1 MHFKINKKD
10 LINSIQAVSNAIS
23 ARTIVPILTGMKLDV
38 TNQKLTLTGSNS
50 DITIQSH
57 IPNIKDEKEI
67 ITEITPGSIVL
78 PVPHFPEII
87 KKLPEAI
94 VDISVDENLKTT
106 ITSGNAVFIL
116 YGQSS
121 AEYPQ
126 IQMNLTDEPIQI
138 KSRELKMLIRQT
150 VFAVSQME
158 TRPILTGV
166 NIEIE
171 ANLLTFTATD
181 SHRLAL
187 RSIDLEKHAFDP
199 TNIVVPGNSLQE
211 LNKILD
217 DEDGFVNMSF
227 TQNQVLFY
235 TDEIY
240 FLSRLL
246 SGNYPETA
254 RLIPTENKTT
264 LHIFTKEFIQ
274 TIERAA
280 LLSNRDQNNVI
291 RLDTLNDQAI
301 EISGNSP
308 EIGNVKEQLDI
319 ISMEGEEI
327 KISFSS
333 RYMLDT
339 LKTIDSNQVKIDFSG
354 AMRPFVIRTLEQD
367 NILQLILPV
376 RTF

>member
-1 MHFKINKKD
+1 MHFKINKKN
-10 LINSIQAVSNAIS
+10 LLNSIQAVSNAIS
-23 ARTIVPILTGMKLDV
+23 SRTIVPILTGMKLDV
-38 TNQKLTLTGSNS
+38 TDHKLVLTGSNS

-57 IPNIKDEKEI
+57 IPDVIDEKEI
-67 ITEITPGSIVL
+67 ITQITPGSIVL

-87 KKLPEAI
+87 KKLPEDI
-94 VDISVDENLKTT
+94 VDISVDDNYKTT
-106 ITSGNAVFIL
+106 IRSGNAVFTL

-121 AEYPQ
+121 EEYPQ
-126 IQMNLTDEPIQI
+126 IQMNLMDEPIQI
-138 KSRELKMLIRQT
+138 KSKDLKTLIRQT

-166 NIEIE
+166 NIEIKE
-171 ANLLTFTATD
+171 NLLTFTATD

-187 RSIDLEKHAFDP
+187 RSIPLESHTFDE

-211 LNKILD
+211 LNKILA
-217 DEDGFVNMSF
+217 DEDGYVNMSF
-227 TQNQVLFY
+227 MQNQVLFY
-235 TDEIY
+235 TDEVY

-254 RLIPTENKTT
+254 RLIPTESKTT
-264 LHIFTKEFIQ
+264 LHIFTKEFIH

-291 RLDTLNDQAI
+291 RLDTLDEQTI

-308 EIGNVKEQLDI
+308 EIGNVKEQLDV
-319 ISMEGEEI
+319 ISIEGEEI

-339 LKTIDSNQVKIDFSG
+339 LKTIDSNQVQVEFSG
-354 AMRPFVIRTLEQD
+354 PMRPFVIRTPEED
-367 NILQLILPV
+367 HILQLILPV

>member
-1 MHFKINKKD
+1 MKFKINKKH
-10 LINSIQAVSNAIS
+10 LLNSIQAVSNAIS
-23 ARTIVPILTGMKLDV
+23 ARTVVPILTGMKLDA
-38 TNQKLTLTGSNS
+38 TQNRLTLTGSNS

-57 IPNIKDEKEI
+57 IPNVKEDEEI

-87 KKLPEAI
+87 KKLPEDI
-94 VDISVDENLKTT
+94 VDITVDEKFKTT
-106 ITSGNAVFIL
+106 IQSGNAVFTL

-121 AEYPQ
+121 EEYPQ
-126 IQMNLTDEPIQI
+126 IQMNLMDEPIQI
-138 KSRELKMLIRQT
+138 KSKDLKTLIRQT

-166 NIEIE
+166 NIEIKE
-171 ANLLTFTATD
+171 DLLTFTATD
-181 SHRLAL
+181 SHRLSL
-187 RSIDLEKHAFDP
+187 RSMHLNKHTFDD
-199 TNIVVPGNSLQE
+199 TNFVVPGNSLQE

-217 DEDGFVNMSF
+217 DEDGLINISF
-227 TQNQVLFY
+227 MQNQVLFY
-235 TDEIY
+235 TDEVY

-254 RLIPTENKTT
+254 RLIPEDSKTT
-264 LHIFTKEFIQ
+264 IHIFTKDLIQ

-291 RLDTLNDQAI
+291 RLDTLNNNSI

-308 EIGNVKEQLDI
+308 EIGNVKEQLNV
-319 ISMEGEEI
+319 ISIEGEEI

-339 LKTIDSNQVKIDFSG
+339 LKTIDSKQVRIDFSG
-354 AMRPFVIRTLEQD
+354 AMRPFVIRTSEED
-367 NILQLILPV
+367 HILQLILPV

>member
-1 MHFKINKKD
+1 MQFKINKKI

-23 ARTIVPILTGMKLDV
+23 ARTVVPILTGMKLDV
-38 TNQKLTLTGSNS
+38 RNNSLVLTGSNS

-57 IPNIKDEKEI
+57 IPNVKDEQEI
-67 ITEITPGSIVL
+67 ITQITPGSIVL

-87 KKLPEAI
+87 KKLPEDI
-94 VDISVDENLKTT
+94 VDIKVDENLKTT
-106 ITSGNAVFIL
+106 ITSGNAVFTL
-116 YGQSS
+116 YGQNS

-138 KSRELKMLIRQT
+138 KSRDLKTLIRQT

-171 ANLLTFTATD
+171 EKLLTFTATD

-187 RSIDLEKHAFDP
+187 RSIELDTHAFDP
-199 TNIVVPGNSLQE
+199 TNFVVPGNSLQE

-217 DEDGFVNMSF
+217 DEDGLVNMSF

-235 TDEIY
+235 TDEMY

-254 RLIPTENKTT
+254 RLIPTESKTT
-264 LHIFTKEFIQ
+264 LHIFTKDFIH

-280 LLSNRDQNNVI
+280 LLSNRDKNNVI
-291 RLDTLNDQAI
+291 RLDTLNDQTI

-308 EIGNVKEQLDI
+308 EIGNVKEQLNI
-319 ISMEGEEI
+319 ISMEGEDV
-327 KISFSS
+327 KITFSS

-354 AMRPFVIRTLEQD
+354 AMRPFVIRSTEQD
-367 NILQLILPV
+367 KILQLILPV